1 MNHMPT
7 TQEADA
13 SMASFYRTEVGES
26 VDDYSWNAIIHY
38 KPQDGSD
45 NEGAVNV
52 SVGSISALLKRFG

>member
-1 MNHMPT
+1 MNHMPM

-13 SMASFYRTEVGES
+13 SMVSSYRTEVGDS
-26 VDDYSWNAIIHY
+26 VDDFSWNAIIHY
-38 KPQDGSD
+38 KPHDGSE